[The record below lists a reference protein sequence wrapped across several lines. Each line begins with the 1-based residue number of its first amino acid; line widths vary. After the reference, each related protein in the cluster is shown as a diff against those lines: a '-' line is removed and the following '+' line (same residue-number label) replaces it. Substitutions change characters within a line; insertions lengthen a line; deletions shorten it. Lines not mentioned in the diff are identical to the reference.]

1 MWTLDKPTAS
11 LSAAILAVVW
21 MVILFLLKGRDG
33 DTQDGPVEGTR
44 RVGAGPRPPA
54 QPDRRFVGL

>member
-11 LSAAILAVVW
+11 LSAAILDVVW

-54 QPDRRFVGL
+54 QPD